1 MLYEEMQA
9 GRGLGKIEA
18 QKSALRHGRAAAVLA
33 ISGTAL
39 QDVRVWLHADTVV
52 LTSNRS
58 FYPTTSAVPPVSF
71 LIIHPRDTNSVV
83 TDSATEKP
91 SVAKESR

>member
-1 MLYEEMQA
+1 MQA

-58 FYPTTSAVPPVSF
+58 FYPTTSAVPPASF
-71 LIIHPRDTNSVV
+71 LILHPRDTNYVV
-83 TDSATEKP
+83 TDSETEKNQKSLKNP
-91 SVAKESR
+91 GW